1 MNQVF
6 KAFCC
11 TLATCAMM
19 LFATSCTKEVMTK
32 DAFFE
37 GLFVKR
43 TITAEATLPSS
54 GDADRDANAEKAY
67 VDSNSLKVIW
77 QASDQ
82 LSINGTLLTV
92 SSIDSGGAC
101 AKFYG
106 TVNGMVDGDNLRYWA
121 VYPSSIAPTLGYNP
135 PTNTLSFTLPA
146 TQTIDTTKQALEG
159 YSYMV
164 GHTKAPQT
172 ANRLHFQM
180 RNLGAVLKLTLAA
193 DANDFSK
200 RVDSIVFTCATANLT
215 GNFTIDTNSN
225 NPTIAAT
232 NTGSNKLVVEFTG
245 GSLDIST
252 AKTVYVFLPP
262 MSGNLNMRIYG
273 GYGLATFVEKNIASA
288 NLARNNIYT
297 STCSGITFDH
307 YFTVSSSNDK
317 VLFAPGNLQ
326 WSRTNGTSSDT
337 THAVAGGVTADGTWR
352 FALHQWDFVGCHVNH
367 NWGNVYGVG
376 GNSTTKCS
384 NDNPTASYSG
394 WIDLFGYG
402 TSGYSSKY
410 PYLTT
415 ASNSSYINE
424 NFTGNYINYDWGVYN
439 AIDNPQTGET
449 YAPATWR
456 TLTRDEWNYVLFT
469 RATNSGA
476 ENSSNAKR
484 YAKATVN
491 GVIGLILLPDDW
503 NTSTYTLA
511 NYDTKNAKWSRSTKI
526 TAAQWPILEGAGVIF
541 LPTTL
546 YRNGNTVKKACEI
559 FDANYWSATKGGKH
573 PLFDSTTVKVKDD
586 CERYYGHA
594 VRLAHDAN

>member
-43 TITAEATLPSS
+43 TITAEATLP
-54 GDADRDANAEKAY
+54 GPGGADNTNKAY
-67 VDSNSLKVIW
+67 LDGSTGKVKW
-77 QASDQ
+77 KAGDQ

-172 ANRLHFQM
+172 ANQLHFQM

-215 GNFTIDTNSN
+215 GKFTIDTNSN
-225 NPTIAAT
+225 NPTIAAD
-232 NTGSNKLVVEFTG
+232 TGSNKLVVEFTG

-326 WSRTNGTSSDT
+326 WSRTNGTSSNT
-337 THAVAGGVTADGTWR
+337 THTTAVSSNTGYNYGTWR
-352 FALHQWDFVGCHVNH
+352 FALHQWDAVLAKNK
-367 NWGNVYGVG
+367 NI
-376 GNSTTKCS
+376 SS
-384 NDNPTASYSG
+384 SYSG

-402 TSGYSSKY
+402 TSGYEKKF
-410 PYLTT
+410 PYMTST
-415 ASNSSYINE
+415 DNSDYINE
-424 NFTGNYINYDWGVYN
+424 NFTGDNSNYDWGVFN
-439 AIDNPQTGET
+439 AIDNPKIGVT
-449 YAPATWR
+449 YSPGTWR
-456 TLTRDEWNYVLFT
+456 TMTRDEWYYLLFS
-469 RATNSGA
+469 RGGN
-476 ENSSNAKR
+476 R
-484 YAKATVN
+484 YAKAKVN
-491 GVIGLILLPDDW
+491 DINCLILLPDDW
-503 NTSTYTLA
+503 NASPYTLNNCNNKFGIYSSNTISA
-511 NYDTKNAKWSRSTKI
+511 S
-526 TAAQWPILEGAGVIF
+526 QWKTLEGAGAIL
-541 LPTTL
+541 LPVTGN
-546 YRNGNTVKKACEI
+546 RNGTTVSLVVY
-559 FDANYWSATKGGKH
+559 DANYWSSTKGGKH
-573 PLFDSTTVKVKDD
+573 PGFDADTSDPDWGVFVKSS
-586 CERYYGHA
+586 CYRHYGHA